1 MSFEL
6 AETVSEYLRSQELPV
21 DPLRLSQQ
29 LQSQDQD

>member
-6 AETVSEYLRSQELPV
+6 AETVSEYLRSEGMQV
-21 DPLRLSQQ
+21 DPLLLSQQ